1 MNGNYHQERSRL
13 IQQHKEE
20 IKSIEKEI
28 KSKKGTLKEQY
39 QRQLEEAQKRHEEE
53 MREFESKHGNGEDKT
68 KKGRKPSG
76 SISSS
81 LEAERCHS
89 GKTVFYEE
97 RQWNSLSKSELEVE
111 CKLRG
116 LNSKGSKEDLVTR
129 LFIFTADQ
137 KSKISKISHDEQ
149 EGMEMVKSRGKA
161 NSQLESSSIK
171 GFTVVSSSNKFAPP
185 EINYSEAGGTG
196 RRKGRSH
203 NRKVDHRKNAK
214 PGQNS
219 WAAFCAR
226 NDIPRKKNTD
236 LNIHEDSN
244 LENSSDEENEREKQ
258 SSSEES
264 RSEVESSI
272 EDNERRSSDS
282 DSGSNSEGI
291 DEEELARRNK
301 RRAVMVKVLEKMF
314 SSITISEKKNGL
326 KLSEI
331 QGQLTRL
338 NVKNF
343 KPELLGYK
351 SVEDWVS
358 SQPKTVLTYDEY
370 NQLIFPPG
378 HKIPASNNSKKDDP
392 YYVDSL
398 SEEGGEK
405 SDDDFFM

>member
-28 KSKKGTLKEQY
+28 KSKRGTLKEQY
-39 QRQLEEAQKRHEEE
+39 QRQLEEAQKRHEDE
-53 MREFESKHGNGEDKT
+53 MKEFESKYGNSEEKT
-68 KKGRKPSG
+68 KKGAKPA
-76 SISSS
+76 SSS
-81 LEAERCHS
+81 FSLGGGEKCNSE
-89 GKTVFYEE
+89 KTILYEE
-97 RQWNSLSKSELEVE
+97 RQWNSLSKSELEAE

-137 KSKISKISHDEQ
+137 KSKLSKISQNDQ
-149 EGMEMVKSRGKA
+149 DSIQMVESRGKT
-161 NSQLESSSIK
+161 SGQLESSSTK
-171 GFTVVSSSNKFAPP
+171 KFTMVSSANKFTPP

-196 RRKGRSH
+196 RRKGRSQ

-226 NDIPRKKNTD
+226 NDIPRKKNAD
-236 LNIHEDSN
+236 LNIHENSN
-244 LENSSDEENEREKQ
+244 SESSDGEENEKEKQ
-258 SSSEES
+258 SSSEGNH
-264 RSEVESSI
+264 SEGESSV
-272 EDNERRSSDS
+272 ENGESESSESDS
-282 DSGSNSEGI
+282 DSEDI
-291 DEEELARRNK
+291 DEEELAKRNK

-314 SSITISEKKNGL
+314 SSITINEKKNGL

-358 SQPKTVLTYDEY
+358 SQPKSVLTYDEG

-378 HKIPASNNSKKDDP
+378 YKIPALSKSKKEDP

-398 SEEGGEK
+398 SEKEGEK